1 MCTLKWLLFLPLC
14 LSCSYA
20 FMFSSLKEK
29 APEVQGKVPCGRHF
43 RTRQELPEGTQSWL
57 GSKWLW
63 LFFVVLLYVVLKLR
77 REGEKTKDQNPS
89 GPRGCPFRSPQKKIQ
104 STSPSK
110 DYAFNT
116 LTQLEMDLVKFVSKV
131 RELKD
136 SVASPSSLKAQQ
148 GDLPLDHLNNV
159 TIYEIWGEEYP
170 E

>member
-29 APEVQGKVPCGRHF
+29 APEAQGKVPCGRHF
-43 RTRQELPEGTQSWL
+43 RTRQELPEGTKGPVIPVSPHGGVTA
-57 GSKWLW
+57 GSTGMQIQL
-63 LFFVVLLYVVLKLR
+63 
-77 REGEKTKDQNPS
+77 EGGWCVDQNPS
-89 GPRGCPFRSPQKKIQ
+89 GPRGCPLRSPQKKIQ

-136 SVASPSSLKAQQ
+136 SVASPSLKAQQ
-148 GDLPLDHLNNV
+148 GDLPLDQLNNV